1 MELLEITIDVV
12 QITLSAILVVLVYKK
27 MKEYK
32 K

>member
-1 MELLEITIDVV
+1 MDILEITIDVV

>member
-1 MELLEITIDVV
+1 MEILEITIDVV